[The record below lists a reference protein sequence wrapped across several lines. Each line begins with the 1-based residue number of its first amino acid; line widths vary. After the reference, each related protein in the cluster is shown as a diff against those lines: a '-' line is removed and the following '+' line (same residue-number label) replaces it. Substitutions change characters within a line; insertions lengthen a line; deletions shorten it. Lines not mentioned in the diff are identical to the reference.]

1 MMSYTVIFY
10 STLNYGLANLGESF
24 LTPTCFAWRNSARNS
39 LCWGPNP
46 NLLCLA
52 KFCSKF
58 SLLGPPTPTC
68 FAWRNSARNSLCWGP
83 NPNLLCLAK
92 FCSKF
97 SLLGPQPQLAL
108 LGEIL
113 LEILFVGAPT
123 PTCFVW

>member
-1 MMSYTVIFY
+1 M
-10 STLNYGLANLGESF
+10 
-24 LTPTCFAWRNSARNS
+24 
-39 LCWGPNP
+39 
-46 NLLCLA
+46 LCLA

-58 SLLGPPTPTC
+58 SLLGPQPQLALLGEILLEILFVGAPTPTC